1 MVNPF
6 AIPAQR
12 LAQEMAEFARDVG
25 IEGLAFFKGSFRKK
39 GFEDVVLE
47 KWKDRKPTLYKN
59 KKGTYVNG
67 SDHSRAIL
75 VKSGRLRRSLRKS
88 VSGMEIT
95 FASDLPY
102 AQIHNEGG
110 AVKTRNGKT
119 FFRMAKRQYMGE
131 SQTLNTKVGE
141 MFTQRMD
148 KLYNNQK

>member
-1 MVNPF
+1 MQNPF

-12 LAQEMAEFARDVG
+12 IAQEMAEFARDVG
-25 IEGLAFFKGSFRKK
+25 IEGLAFYQGSFRKQ
-39 GFEDVVLE
+39 GFEDVSVE
-47 KWKDRKPTLYKN
+47 KWEKRKPILIK
-59 KKGTYVNG
+59 KKGVYISKPND
-67 SDHSRAIL
+67 SNRAIL

-110 AVKTRNGKT
+110 AVRTRNGRT
-119 FFRMAKRQYMGE
+119 YYRMAKRQYMGE